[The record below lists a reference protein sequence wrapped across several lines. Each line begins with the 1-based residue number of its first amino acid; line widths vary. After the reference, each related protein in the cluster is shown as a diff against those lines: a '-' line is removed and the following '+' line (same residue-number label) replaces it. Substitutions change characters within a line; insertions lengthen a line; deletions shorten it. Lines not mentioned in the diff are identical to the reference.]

1 MNDLKQIFVYIS
13 DMKVSEDPGTVLVT
27 HSLGSCIGL
36 AGYDPVVKV
45 GALLHFQLPDS
56 RVHTMST
63 QENPHMFADTAI
75 PLLLQQLYAH
85 GAERDNL
92 LFGMFG
98 GASLADDTE
107 LLKIGIKNARATKKV
122 LWQHSISITHEDVGG
137 EANRTVRLEIA
148 SGKIG
153 LKKDGRTYKL

>member
-1 MNDLKQIFVYIS
+1 MNVLKQIFVYIS
-13 DMKVSEDPGTVLVT
+13 DMKISQDPGAMLVAN
-27 HSLGSCIGL
+27 SLGSCIGL
-36 AGYDPVVKV
+36 SGYDPVVKV

-63 QENPHMFADTAI
+63 QENPHMFADTGI
-75 PLLLQQLYAH
+75 PLLLQQLYDH

-98 GASLADDTE
+98 GAD
-107 LLKIGIKNARATKKV
+107 LLDEAEMFKIGIKNARATKKA

-137 EANRTVRLEIA
+137 GANRTVTLEIA